1 MLRTIVTD
9 SVCDVRMGSTLL
21 FTIAHIFVG
30 ITKIVVCSAHICKQ
44 KNKIVSKEIQQD
56 HVDVFHSE
64 NTMPYV
70 SMMKLQKMDFC
81 PLSHSVMSDSFSLHW
96 SIDCQTPLSMEFSRQ
111 EYWSGLSF
119 SSP

>member
-21 FTIAHIFVG
+21 FTIAHIFVS

-70 SMMKLQKMDFC
+70 SMMKL
-81 PLSHSVMSDSFSLHW
+81 
-96 SIDCQTPLSMEFSRQ
+96 
-111 EYWSGLSF
+111 
-119 SSP
+119 